1 MLRLLLALAIFVTAT
16 IGQPAYADRKQK
28 EAAKA
33 TAYAQAVLDQF
44 GGTGDEL
51 TLFNADRV
59 IERAW
64 REYTHFHNM
73 ESEIGRELALLR
85 AKSASARKEKKR
97 VAEAWAVAIQ
107 LQPVNISLERRMA
120 LSIQAANALAASG
133 DFAASRQYF
142 SAARTYAF
150 AQDRDT
156 KMLQLQLRIQELR
169 ALGPQMEWR
178 PLRDTLLDMRT
189 FSEGFSMWTIPRL
202 DALISEAELRL
213 ALQPESDE
221 KRVELGELK
230 SKIELMMKGMGNLLS
245 PQFVNRVRSF
255 YYTIEDVYDL

>member
-1 MLRLLLALAIFVTAT
+1 MLRLLLALALFATTTTAM
-16 IGQPAYADRKQK
+16 ADRNER

-33 TAYAQAVLDQF
+33 MAYAQAVLTQF
-44 GGTGDEL
+44 GGTGDEQ

-64 REYTHFHNM
+64 REYTHFHKM
-73 ESEIGRELALLR
+73 ETEIGRELALLR
-85 AKSASARKEKKR
+85 ARSASTRQEKGR
-97 VAEAWAVAIQ
+97 VAEAWTIALQ
-107 LQPVNISLERRMA
+107 LQPLTTTVNRKLA
-120 LSIQAANALAASG
+120 LNIQAANALAAAG

-169 ALGPQMEWR
+169 ALGGQMEWR
-178 PLRDTLLDMRT
+178 PLRDSLLDMRT

-202 DALISEAELRL
+202 DALVSEAELRFE
-213 ALQPESDE
+213 LQPEGDE
-221 KRVELGELK
+221 KRTELSDLK
-230 SKIELMMKGMGNLLS
+230 SKIELMMKGMGNRLT

-255 YYTIEDVYDL
+255 YYTIEDAYNL

>member
-1 MLRLLLALAIFVTAT
+1 MLRMLLALAIFLTA
-16 IGQPAYADRKQK
+16 PAAFADRKEK
-28 EAAKA
+28 EAAQA
-33 TAYAQAVLDQF
+33 TAYAQAVLNQF
-44 GGTGDEL
+44 GGTDDSL

-64 REYTHFHNM
+64 REYTHFHKM
-73 ESEIGRELALLR
+73 ETDIGRDLALLR
-85 AKSASARKEKKR
+85 AKSASTRKEKKR
-97 VAEAWAVAIQ
+97 VAAAWQIAIK
-107 LQPVNISLERRMA
+107 LQPINISLERRMA
-120 LSIQAANALAASG
+120 LSIQAANATAASG
-133 DFAASRQYF
+133 DYSSARQYF

-202 DALISEAELRL
+202 DALVSEAELRL
-213 ALQPESDE
+213 ELQPETDE
-221 KRVELGELK
+221 KRVELSDLK
-230 SKIELMMKGMGNLLS
+230 TKIELMMKGMGHRLT

-255 YYTIEDVYDL
+255 YYTIEDAYDL

>member
-1 MLRLLLALAIFVTAT
+1 MLRLLLAFAIFAAA
-16 IGQPAYADRKQK
+16 PAAHADRVEK

-33 TAYAQAVLDQF
+33 TAYAQAVLEQY
-44 GGTGDEL
+44 GGTGDAT

-64 REYTHFHNM
+64 REFTHFHNM
-73 ESEIGRELALLR
+73 ESDIGRELALLR
-85 AKSASARKEKKR
+85 ARSASTRKEKKR
-97 VAEAWAVAIQ
+97 VAEAWATAIR
-107 LQPVNISLERRMA
+107 LQPINLPIARKMA

-133 DFAASRQYF
+133 NFAASRQYF

-169 ALGPQMEWR
+169 ALGPQMAWR
-178 PLRDTLLDMRT
+178 PLRDSLLDMRT
-189 FSEGFSMWTIPRL
+189 FSEGFSMWTVPRL
-202 DALISEAELRL
+202 DALVSEAEIRIQ
-213 ALQPESDE
+213 LQPESDE
-221 KRVELGELK
+221 KRVELSDLK
-230 SKIELMMKGMGNLLS
+230 SKIELMMKGMGNRLT

-255 YYTIEDVYDL
+255 YYTIEDAYSL